1 MSRVHYE
8 SMIRFMLIK
17 FKLAYLIQRQQIA
30 HFTIPS
36 PGEASRDCSVAT
48 GPKLLTARERAG
60 DVSLTYKKKPPKKT
74 LSRAILLPPLIT
86 SIVPLELA

>member
-17 FKLAYLIQRQQIA
+17 FKLAYLIQRQQIP

-60 DVSLTYKKKPPKKT
+60 DVSLTYKKKNPLPRHPT
-74 LSRAILLPPLIT
+74 PPPLIT
-86 SIVPLELA
+86 SIAPLELA

>member
-17 FKLAYLIQRQQIA
+17 FKLAYLIQRQQIP

-60 DVSLTYKKKPPKKT
+60 DVSLTYKKKTPKKT

-86 SIVPLELA
+86 SIAPLELA